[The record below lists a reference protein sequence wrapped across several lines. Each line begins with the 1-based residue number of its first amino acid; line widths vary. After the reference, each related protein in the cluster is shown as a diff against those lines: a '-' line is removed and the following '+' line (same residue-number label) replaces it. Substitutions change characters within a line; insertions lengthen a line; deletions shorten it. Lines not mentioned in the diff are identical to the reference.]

1 MRFWV
6 QLKSKNK
13 SILKKQI
20 WQNSNFHQSIYPVG
34 SLSIISVKPR
44 PFSKIQNNLIFNPIK
59 SKFKL
64 STKSTA
70 TTTKKSTFEISS
82 IITEDGFKP
91 IPEENID
98 ESFRNEFKLLKP
110 SVEDVRKR
118 LLDGE
123 EVLLYD
129 SITKESGFWWKLN
142 FWGWHV
148 VAFFIIIGLGNT
160 ALMIWERP
168 LVESQDILKS
178 NNNDDGG
185 DGNNIENERANKARG
200 PNVPYKFLIID
211 SKEKKIAMVS
221 AILAFVAFSSYI
233 LLQVPRS
240 LLEKN
245 SIVRIRTGSMNPI
258 KYRTIDCP
266 VENVKIRQIIVGVS
280 TIPKNATSLSSS
292 SLPSSTN
299 SPPYELSPFPSVSSS
314 SNNKKRR
321 LQSSNNNDGTII
333 INNEESD
340 DNNGYLSIYMDA
352 FQTKF
357 EKKNNINVR
366 KRRWTVRLY
375 YLDSDNVFKTV
386 GKKLDL
392 NSTWSLKR
400 HAELFGDDRFADVTF
415 RLDCGST
422 VKASKILAAAHS
434 RYFKNLLSGDWAETR
449 KGEVVEIKDVSKESF
464 KLILYYFYSGKISIS
479 PDNDDQTIG
488 VLKETYIKCD
498 MWGIDRLLILIR
510 EQLIKRLSKD
520 NWDVLLLLSYKFDD
534 KKLKDKIL
542 SFISKNYPEI
552 DNTINIKRF
561 VDEAEVEWVREMMF
575 STFFDI

>member
-20 WQNSNFHQSIYPVG
+20 WQNSNFHQSIYH
-34 SLSIISVKPR
+34 
-44 PFSKIQNNLIFNPIK
+44 
-59 SKFKL
+59 
-64 STKSTA
+64 
-70 TTTKKSTFEISS
+70 
-82 IITEDGFKP
+82 GFKP

-160 ALMIWERP
+160 AIMIWERP

-178 NNNDDGG
+178 NNNDDG
-185 DGNNIENERANKARG
+185 DDENNNKNERANKARG

-233 LLQVPRS
+233 LLQVPRRIIKSVS

-292 SLPSSTN
+292 LPSSTN

-314 SNNKKRR
+314 NNNKKRR
-321 LQSSNNNDGTII
+321 LQSSNNNDGAII
-333 INNEESD
+333 INNEE
-340 DNNGYLSIYMDA
+340 
-352 FQTKF
+352 
-357 EKKNNINVR
+357 KKEDGPLGCIILILTTCLKPLGKSWISTAHGLLVNPR
-366 KRRWTVRLY
+366 
-375 YLDSDNVFKTV
+375 V
-386 GKKLDL
+386 GVPG
-392 NSTWSLKR
+392 STCEFLER

-498 MWGIDRLLILIR
+498 MWGIDRLLMLIR
-510 EQLIKRLSKD
+510 EQLIKRLNKD

>member
-20 WQNSNFHQSIYPVG
+20 WQNN
-34 SLSIISVKPR
+34 
-44 PFSKIQNNLIFNPIK
+44 
-59 SKFKL
+59 
-64 STKSTA
+64 
-70 TTTKKSTFEISS
+70 
-82 IITEDGFKP
+82 GFKP

-178 NNNDDGG
+178 NNNDDG
-185 DGNNIENERANKARG
+185 DDENNNKNERANKTRG

-266 VENVKIRQIIVGVS
+266 VENVKIRQIIVGIS
-280 TIPKNATSLSSS
+280 H
-292 SLPSSTN
+292 
-299 SPPYELSPFPSVSSS
+299 F
-314 SNNKKRR
+314 
-321 LQSSNNNDGTII
+321 D
-333 INNEESD
+333 
-340 DNNGYLSIYMDA
+340 
-352 FQTKF
+352 KF
-357 EKKNNINVR
+357 
-366 KRRWTVRLY
+366 
-375 YLDSDNVFKTV
+375 
-386 GKKLDL
+386 
-392 NSTWSLKR
+392 
-400 HAELFGDDRFADVTF
+400 
-415 RLDCGST
+415 
-422 VKASKILAAAHS
+422 IL
-434 RYFKNLLSGDWAETR
+434 E
-449 KGEVVEIKDVSKESF
+449 
-464 KLILYYFYSGKISIS
+464 
-479 PDNDDQTIG
+479 
-488 VLKETYIKCD
+488 
-498 MWGIDRLLILIR
+498 
-510 EQLIKRLSKD
+510 
-520 NWDVLLLLSYKFDD
+520 
-534 KKLKDKIL
+534 
-542 SFISKNYPEI
+542 
-552 DNTINIKRF
+552 
-561 VDEAEVEWVREMMF
+561 
-575 STFFDI
+575 

>member
-1 MRFWV
+1 M
-6 QLKSKNK
+6 
-13 SILKKQI
+13 
-20 WQNSNFHQSIYPVG
+20 
-34 SLSIISVKPR
+34 
-44 PFSKIQNNLIFNPIK
+44 
-59 SKFKL
+59 
-64 STKSTA
+64 
-70 TTTKKSTFEISS
+70 
-82 IITEDGFKP
+82 
-91 IPEENID
+91 ID
-98 ESFRNEFKLLKP
+98 YLEKRFRNYLSNTYSK
-110 SVEDVRKR
+110 
-118 LLDGE
+118 
-123 EVLLYD
+123 YD
-129 SITKESGFWWKLN
+129 FVWTLSHFEQILERIPNKQ
-142 FWGWHV
+142 
-148 VAFFIIIGLGNT
+148 FIFS
-160 ALMIWERP
+160 P
-168 LVESQDILKS
+168 LFTS
-178 NNNDDGG
+178 
-185 DGNNIENERANKARG
+185 
-200 PNVPYKFLIID
+200 
-211 SKEKKIAMVS
+211 
-221 AILAFVAFSSYI
+221 
-233 LLQVPRS
+233 PRS
-240 LLEKN
+240 
-245 SIVRIRTGSMNPI
+245 
-258 KYRTIDCP
+258 
-266 VENVKIRQIIVGVS
+266 GVS
-280 TIPKNATSLSSS
+280 TIPKNATSLSS

-314 SNNKKRR
+314 NNNKKRR
-321 LQSSNNNDGTII
+321 LQ
-333 INNEESD
+333 SD

-392 NSTWSLKR
+392 NSTWSLSESTSWER

-498 MWGIDRLLILIR
+498 MWGIDRLLMLIR
-510 EQLIKRLSKD
+510 EQLIKRLNKD